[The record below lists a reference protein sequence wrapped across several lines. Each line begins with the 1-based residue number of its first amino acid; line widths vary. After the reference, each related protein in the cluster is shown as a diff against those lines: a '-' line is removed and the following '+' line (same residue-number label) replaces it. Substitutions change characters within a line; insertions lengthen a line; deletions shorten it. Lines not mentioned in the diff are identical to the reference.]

1 MRTFRALF
9 KSEWVLSLRDMNLP
23 LFGIVSPLLVTIIL
37 GMIYGTKPAF
47 DGAAYS
53 FMDQSFGAIA
63 AIGICATGLMGLPL
77 TLADYRHRKIL
88 RRFEVTPIS
97 PGVLLFV
104 QFGVNLVYALLALV
118 LVFIICTAFFGFHF
132 SGSPAL
138 FLLSFLLVSLSIY
151 SLGMLVA
158 SLAPN
163 IKTANLICAILYFPM
178 LLFSGAT
185 LPYEILPPALKI
197 VADIMPLTQ
206 GIKLLKGTA
215 LGLPFDNVL
224 VPVVVMVILAL
235 TCILISIR
243 FFRWDS

>member
-1 MRTFRALF
+1 MRAFRALF
-9 KSEWVLSLRDMNLP
+9 KSEWILSLRDMNLP
-23 LFGIVSPLLVTIIL
+23 FFGLVSPLVVTVIL
-37 GMIYGTKPAF
+37 GLIYGAKPAF

-53 FMDQSFGAIA
+53 FMDQSFGALA

-88 RRFEVTPIS
+88 RRFQVTPVS

-104 QFGVNLVYALLALV
+104 QFAVNLLYALVALAA
-118 LVFIICTAFFGFHF
+118 VFLICTLFFGFRF
-132 SGSPAL
+132 IGSPVL

-151 SLGMLVA
+151 SLGMLAA

-163 IKTANLICAILYFPM
+163 IKTANLICSILYFPM

-185 LPYEILPPALKI
+185 LPYEILPPTLKS

-224 VPVVVMVILAL
+224 VPVIVMAALAVI
-235 TCILISIR
+235 CVLISIR
-243 FFRWDS
+243 FFRWD

>member
-1 MRTFRALF
+1 MRAFRMLF
-9 KSEWVLSLRDMNLP
+9 KSEWTLSLRDMNLP
-23 LFGIVSPLLVTIIL
+23 LFGIISPLVVTLIL
-37 GMIYGTKPAF
+37 GLIYGSRPAF

-88 RRFEVTPIS
+88 RRFEVTPVS

-104 QFGVNLVYALLALV
+104 QFAVNLIYALGALV
-118 LVFIICTAFFGFHF
+118 LVFIICTVFFGFRF
-132 SGSPAL
+132 SGSPVL
-138 FLLSFLLVSLSIY
+138 FLLSFLLVTLSIY
-151 SLGMLVA
+151 SLGMLAA

-163 IKTANLICAILYFPM
+163 IKTANLICSVLYFPM

-185 LPYEILPPALKI
+185 LPYEILPPALKV
-197 VADIMPLTQ
+197 VADVMPLTQ

-224 VPVVVMVILAL
+224 VPVIVMAVLAL
-235 TCILISIR
+235 VCILISIR
-243 FFRWDS
+243 CFRWD